1 MERQDLSILYS
12 GGTDSLALYALA
24 TLGSFQPF
32 PRPKLVHM
40 LHMLNG
46 MGRFPDFPARRLE
59 LAERILRSRN
69 VGPDDFPETHLVEID
84 CGRLFQGLW
93 LDWYEELM
101 PMFGGKNLVCVACK
115 LAMHAKAVI
124 YAVQNYVPLI
134 VAGYAKRQSFYP
146 EQTRV
151 FMDKV
156 ASFSEGFGVTTSF
169 PIYEEFDS
177 EEMVR
182 HLLEDFGLPSTGGG
196 ERKCL
201 FCQTKTTATEREIG
215 QYLDYML
222 PKVAAYVEHILEGR
236 HRQAASIFPPGD
248 NQNHVSRAKK
258 PSR

>member
-1 MERQDLSILYS
+1 MISASSICGRIGKGFK
-12 GGTDSLALYALA
+12 GGAADRRFLEQVRASTDASLIGA
-24 TLGSFQPF
+24 GSLRNHQVLMACPGGRL
-32 PRPKLVHM
+32 PR
-40 LHMLNG
+40 
-46 MGRFPDFPARRLE
+46 
-59 LAERILRSRN
+59 
-69 VGPDDFPETHLVEID
+69 
-84 CGRLFQGLW
+84 GRLFQGFW

-101 PMFGGKNLVCVACK
+101 PLFGGKNLVCVACK
-115 LAMHAKAVI
+115 LVMHAKAVI

-151 FMDKV
+151 FMDKI